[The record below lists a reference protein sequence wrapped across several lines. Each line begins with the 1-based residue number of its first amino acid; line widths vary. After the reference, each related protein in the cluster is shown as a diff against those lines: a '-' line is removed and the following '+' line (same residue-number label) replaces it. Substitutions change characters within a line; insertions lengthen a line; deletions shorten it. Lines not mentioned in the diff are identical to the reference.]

1 MENIEKDMNRESAKE
16 TGAAAKLE
24 TGGAASAVQKPVQE
38 IVQRIAPVEAALP
51 ADIQTA
57 GKDEAEALRRELES
71 ARERVTQLERE
82 RWLTARGVPEE
93 DLDYCVYKIGKMTGE
108 GKDFAAAAE
117 EFLQARRARARAAV
131 NTGASLADRAQ
142 HTPGP
147 NETMN
152 RIIRGGQ
159 DRALPR
165 G

>member
-1 MENIEKDMNRESAKE
+1 MNRESAKE
-16 TGAAAKLE
+16 TETAAKLE

-51 ADIQTA
+51 ADIKTA
-57 GKDEAEALRRELES
+57 GNEEEALRRELES

-131 NTGASLADRAQ
+131 NTGASLADRAV
-142 HTPGP
+142 HPASAS
-147 NETMN
+147 ETMN
-152 RIIRGGQ
+152 RIIRGQ
-159 DRALPR
+159 
-165 G
+165 